1 LPSRDTT
8 EWLISAGVPFSTLDP
23 HPVALMG
30 GGNNNA
36 SIYDWAEE
44 ITSIFSQVSVSHQK
58 SISRK
63 THQHLQ
69 TASMHIASIQRS
81 ANPWE
86 ITSIFDAN
94 QSSFCFKP
102 VVDGKKNSSALAYSY
117 DSTQFQSLEGFD

>member
-1 LPSRDTT
+1 
-8 EWLISAGVPFSTLDP
+8 
-23 HPVALMG
+23 MG
-30 GGNNNA
+30 GGNKNA

-58 SISRK
+58 SMTRK

-86 ITSIFDAN
+86 IASIFNAN
-94 QSSFCFKP
+94 QSSICFSP
-102 VVDGKKNSSALAYSY
+102 VTDGKKNSSAFAFSF
-117 DSTQFQSLEGFD
+117 DSTQFQSMEGFD